1 MPEWSV
7 DPAAAAANPCS
18 KFQISRKFACGVKVY
33 ILPVTRVTQDCEY
46 HPQVPQPT
54 CFWKLA
60 VGEPD
65 YLMPHCTYIMVLP
78 PLLELPKVSSVS
90 FICMLC
96 CFLAQRCH
104 HGTCWI
110 TISFTIFSSDQEW
123 PAGWE
128 VSGADAVNK
137 VWTSACLSWH
147 GFGFVSSIRMRWPRP
162 RPLTTCGNCG
172 QRRAWLC

>member
-46 HPQVPQPT
+46 HSQVPQPT

-65 YLMPHCTYIMVLP
+65 YLMPHCTYIYYG
-78 PLLELPKVSSVS
+78 
-90 FICMLC
+90 
-96 CFLAQRCH
+96 LAPSI
-104 HGTCWI
+104 GT
-110 TISFTIFSSDQEW
+110 SKRIF
-123 PAGWE
+123 
-128 VSGADAVNK
+128 
-137 VWTSACLSWH
+137 
-147 GFGFVSSIRMRWPRP
+147 
-162 RPLTTCGNCG
+162 
-172 QRRAWLC
+172 

>member
-46 HPQVPQPT
+46 HSQVPQPT

-65 YLMPHCTYIMVLP
+65 YLMPHCTMYNVHILWSC
-78 PLLELPKVSSVS
+78 PLYWNFQKNLLSVSSV
-90 FICMLC
+90 CY
-96 CFLAQRCH
+96 
-104 HGTCWI
+104 
-110 TISFTIFSSDQEW
+110 
-123 PAGWE
+123 
-128 VSGADAVNK
+128 V
-137 VWTSACLSWH
+137 
-147 GFGFVSSIRMRWPRP
+147 GF
-162 RPLTTCGNCG
+162 
-172 QRRAWLC
+172 